1 VSKSLAARLRDR
13 YYLAPREASG
23 GVAPGGMKG
32 VPMEQITLMVHLLV
46 ALALIALILLQR
58 GKGSD
63 IGASFGAGASQTLF
77 GSAGSGNA
85 LTRMT
90 AWLAAIF
97 FASSFGL
104 AVIADN
110 RTADEDDLGFDIP
123 DSAVVSEQIEEG
135 DMPTLDT
142 EPLTEGASDDAP
154 VLDGE

>member
-1 VSKSLAARLRDR
+1 
-13 YYLAPREASG
+13 
-23 GVAPGGMKG
+23 
-32 VPMEQITLMVHLLV
+32 MEQITLMVHLLV
-46 ALALIALILLQR
+46 ALALIGLILLQR

-90 AWLAAIF
+90 AWLSAIF

-110 RTADEDDLGFDIP
+110 RTADEDDLGFDVP
-123 DSAVVSEQIEEG
+123 DSEMVVEQGENG
-135 DMPTLDT
+135 DMPTAEFD
-142 EPLTEGASDDAP
+142 PLTGGASDDAP

>member
-1 VSKSLAARLRDR
+1 
-13 YYLAPREASG
+13 
-23 GVAPGGMKG
+23 
-32 VPMEQITLMVHLLV
+32 MEQITLMVHLLV

-90 AWLAAIF
+90 AWLSAVF
-97 FASSFGL
+97 FISSFGL

-110 RTADEDDLGFDIP
+110 RTADEDDLGFEVPVSATMEEPVLENDVPVLNDEPESDIP
-123 DSAVVSEQIEEG
+123 FDDVPPAG
-135 DMPTLDT
+135 D
-142 EPLTEGASDDAP
+142 E
-154 VLDGE
+154 

>member
-1 VSKSLAARLRDR
+1 
-13 YYLAPREASG
+13 
-23 GVAPGGMKG
+23 
-32 VPMEQITLMVHLLV
+32 MEQITLMVHLLV
-46 ALALIALILLQR
+46 AIALIALILLQR

-90 AWLAAIF
+90 AWLSAIF

-123 DSAVVSEQIEEG
+123 ASEMVEEVVEEG
-135 DMPTLDT
+135 DLPVLDFDST
-142 EPLTEGASDDAP
+142 TDNGSEDAP

>member
-1 VSKSLAARLRDR
+1 
-13 YYLAPREASG
+13 
-23 GVAPGGMKG
+23 
-32 VPMEQITLMVHLLV
+32 MEQITLMVHLLV
-46 ALALIALILLQR
+46 ALALIGLILLQR

-90 AWLAAIF
+90 AWLSAIF

-110 RTADEDDLGFDIP
+110 RPADEDDLGFDVP
-123 DSAVVSEQIEEG
+123 DSEIVVEQVQNG
-135 DMPTLDT
+135 DMPTAEF
-142 EPLTEGASDDAP
+142 EPLTGGASDDAP

>member
-1 VSKSLAARLRDR
+1 
-13 YYLAPREASG
+13 
-23 GVAPGGMKG
+23 
-32 VPMEQITLMVHLLV
+32 MEQITLMVHLLV
-46 ALALIALILLQR
+46 AIALIALILLQR

-90 AWLAAIF
+90 AWLSAIF

-123 DSAVVSEQIEEG
+123 ASEMVEEVVEEG
-135 DMPTLDT
+135 DLPVLDFDST
-142 EPLTEGASDDAP
+142 TDNGSEAAT

>member
-1 VSKSLAARLRDR
+1 
-13 YYLAPREASG
+13 
-23 GVAPGGMKG
+23 
-32 VPMEQITLMVHLLV
+32 MEQITLMVHLLV
-46 ALALIALILLQR
+46 ALALIGLILLQR

-90 AWLAAIF
+90 AWLSAIF

-110 RTADEDDLGFDIP
+110 RTAGEDDLGFDVP
-123 DSAVVSEQIEEG
+123 DSEIVAEQMENG
-135 DMPTLDT
+135 GMPTAEF
-142 EPLTEGASDDAP
+142 EPLTGGASDDAP

>member
-1 VSKSLAARLRDR
+1 
-13 YYLAPREASG
+13 
-23 GVAPGGMKG
+23 
-32 VPMEQITLMVHLLV
+32 MEQITLIVHLLV
-46 ALALIALILLQR
+46 ALALIALILVQR

-90 AWLAAIF
+90 AWLSAIF

-110 RTADEDDLGFDIP
+110 RTADDDALGFEVPVSAPAEAASEGDVPVVDFESEGDIP
-123 DSAVVSEQIEEG
+123 F
-135 DMPTLDT
+135 
-142 EPLTEGASDDAP
+142 DDAP
-154 VLDGE
+154 PGSGE

>member
-1 VSKSLAARLRDR
+1 
-13 YYLAPREASG
+13 
-23 GVAPGGMKG
+23 
-32 VPMEQITLMVHLLV
+32 MEQITLMVHLLV
-46 ALALIALILLQR
+46 ALALIGLILLQR

-90 AWLAAIF
+90 AWLSAIF

-110 RTADEDDLGFDIP
+110 RTADEDDLGFDVP
-123 DSAVVSEQIEEG
+123 DSNIVVEQVENG
-135 DMPTLDT
+135 D
-142 EPLTEGASDDAP
+142 
-154 VLDGE
+154 

>member
-1 VSKSLAARLRDR
+1 
-13 YYLAPREASG
+13 
-23 GVAPGGMKG
+23 
-32 VPMEQITLMVHLLV
+32 MEQITLMVHLLV

-58 GKGSD
+58 GKGTD

-90 AWLAAIF
+90 AWLSAIF

-110 RTADEDDLGFDIP
+110 RTAGEDDLGFDVP
-123 DSAVVSEQIEEG
+123 VVEVSETEAIDN
-135 DMPTLDT
+135 DMPELGY
-142 EPLTEGASDDAP
+142 EPAGDLPLDDAP

>member
-1 VSKSLAARLRDR
+1 
-13 YYLAPREASG
+13 
-23 GVAPGGMKG
+23 
-32 VPMEQITLMVHLLV
+32 MEQITLMVHLLV
-46 ALALIALILLQR
+46 ALALIGLILLQR

-90 AWLAAIF
+90 AWLSAIF

-110 RTADEDDLGFDIP
+110 RTADEDDLGFDVP
-123 DSAVVSEQIEEG
+123 DSNIVVEQVENG
-135 DMPTLDT
+135 DMPTAEF
-142 EPLTEGASDDAP
+142 EPLTGGASDDAP

>member
-1 VSKSLAARLRDR
+1 
-13 YYLAPREASG
+13 
-23 GVAPGGMKG
+23 
-32 VPMEQITLMVHLLV
+32 MEQITLMVHLLV

-90 AWLAAIF
+90 AWLSAVF
-97 FASSFGL
+97 FISSFGL

-110 RTADEDDLGFDIP
+110 RTADEDDLGFEVPVSATMEEPVLESDVPVLNDEPESDIP
-123 DSAVVSEQIEEG
+123 FDDVPLAG
-135 DMPTLDT
+135 D
-142 EPLTEGASDDAP
+142 E
-154 VLDGE
+154 

>member
-1 VSKSLAARLRDR
+1 MSKSLAAGLRDR
-13 YYLAPREASG
+13 YDLAPREASC
-23 GVAPGGMKG
+23 GVAGGMKG

-110 RTADEDDLGFDIP
+110 RTADDDDLGFDIP
-123 DSAVVSEQIEEG
+123 ESSVVSEQVEDG
-135 DMPTLDT
+135 DMPALDL
-142 EPLTEGASDDAP
+142 ESFTEGASDDAP

>member
-1 VSKSLAARLRDR
+1 
-13 YYLAPREASG
+13 
-23 GVAPGGMKG
+23 
-32 VPMEQITLMVHLLV
+32 MEQITLMVHLLV

-110 RTADEDDLGFDIP
+110 RTAGQDDLGFDIQE
-123 DSAVVSEQIEEG
+123 STIVSEQVEEG
-135 DMPTLDT
+135 DMPTLDL

>member
-1 VSKSLAARLRDR
+1 
-13 YYLAPREASG
+13 
-23 GVAPGGMKG
+23 
-32 VPMEQITLMVHLLV
+32 MEQITLMVHLLV

-90 AWLAAIF
+90 AWLSAVF
-97 FASSFGL
+97 FISSFGL

-110 RTADEDDLGFDIP
+110 RTADEDDLGFELPVSAAMEESVLESDVPVLNDEPESDIP
-123 DSAVVSEQIEEG
+123 FDDVPPAG
-135 DMPTLDT
+135 D
-142 EPLTEGASDDAP
+142 E
-154 VLDGE
+154 

>member
-1 VSKSLAARLRDR
+1 
-13 YYLAPREASG
+13 
-23 GVAPGGMKG
+23 
-32 VPMEQITLMVHLLV
+32 MEQITLMVHLLV

-90 AWLAAIF
+90 AWLSAVF
-97 FASSFGL
+97 FISSFGL

-110 RTADEDDLGFDIP
+110 RTADEDDLGFELPVSAAMEEPVLESDVPVLNDEPESDIP
-123 DSAVVSEQIEEG
+123 LDDVPPVG
-135 DMPTLDT
+135 D
-142 EPLTEGASDDAP
+142 E
-154 VLDGE
+154 

>member
-1 VSKSLAARLRDR
+1 
-13 YYLAPREASG
+13 
-23 GVAPGGMKG
+23 
-32 VPMEQITLMVHLLV
+32 MEQITLMVHLLV

-90 AWLAAIF
+90 AWFSAVF
-97 FASSFGL
+97 FISSFGL

-110 RTADEDDLGFDIP
+110 RTADEDDLGFEVPVSAAMEEPVLESDVPVLNDEPESDIP
-123 DSAVVSEQIEEG
+123 FDDVPPAG
-135 DMPTLDT
+135 D
-142 EPLTEGASDDAP
+142 E
-154 VLDGE
+154 

>member
-1 VSKSLAARLRDR
+1 
-13 YYLAPREASG
+13 
-23 GVAPGGMKG
+23 
-32 VPMEQITLMVHLLV
+32 MEQITLMVHLLV
-46 ALALIALILLQR
+46 AIALIALILLQR

-90 AWLAAIF
+90 AWLSAIF

-110 RTADEDDLGFDIP
+110 RTAGEEDLGFEIPISSVSEMATPEEELPVVDEPSFGDVPADDIP
-123 DSAVVSEQIEEG
+123 EPGIE
-135 DMPTLDT
+135 
-142 EPLTEGASDDAP
+142 
-154 VLDGE
+154 

>member
-1 VSKSLAARLRDR
+1 
-13 YYLAPREASG
+13 
-23 GVAPGGMKG
+23 
-32 VPMEQITLMVHLLV
+32 MEQITLMVHLLV

-58 GKGSD
+58 GKGTD

-90 AWLAAIF
+90 AWLSAIF

-110 RTADEDDLGFDIP
+110 RTAGEDDLGFDVP
-123 DSAVVSEQIEEG
+123 VVEVGETEVIDN
-135 DMPTLDT
+135 DMPELEY
-142 EPLTEGASDDAP
+142 EPADDLPLDDAP

>member
-1 VSKSLAARLRDR
+1 
-13 YYLAPREASG
+13 
-23 GVAPGGMKG
+23 
-32 VPMEQITLMVHLLV
+32 MEQITLIVHLLV

-90 AWLAAIF
+90 AWLSAIF

-110 RTADEDDLGFDIP
+110 RTADDDDLGFEVP
-123 DSAVVSEQIEEG
+123 GSAPVEAAPEGDVPVVDFVSEG
-135 DMPTLDT
+135 DL
-142 EPLTEGASDDAP
+142 PLDDAP
-154 VLDGE
+154 PASGE

>member
-1 VSKSLAARLRDR
+1 
-13 YYLAPREASG
+13 
-23 GVAPGGMKG
+23 
-32 VPMEQITLMVHLLV
+32 MEQITLMVHLLV
-46 ALALIALILLQR
+46 AVALIALILLQR

-90 AWLAAIF
+90 AWLSAIF

-110 RTADEDDLGFDIP
+110 RTADKDDLGFDLP
-123 DSAVVSEQIEEG
+123 ASEMVEEVVEEG
-135 DMPTLDT
+135 DLPVLDFDSAT
-142 EPLTEGASDDAP
+142 DNGSEDAP

>member
-1 VSKSLAARLRDR
+1 
-13 YYLAPREASG
+13 
-23 GVAPGGMKG
+23 
-32 VPMEQITLMVHLLV
+32 MEQITLMVHLLV
-46 ALALIALILLQR
+46 ALALIGLILLQR

-90 AWLAAIF
+90 AWLSAIF
-97 FASSFGL
+97 FASSFCL

-110 RTADEDDLGFDIP
+110 RTADEDDLGFDVP
-123 DSAVVSEQIEEG
+123 DSEIVVEQVQNG
-135 DMPTLDT
+135 DMPAAEF
-142 EPLTEGASDDAP
+142 EPLTGGASDDAP

>member
-1 VSKSLAARLRDR
+1 
-13 YYLAPREASG
+13 
-23 GVAPGGMKG
+23 
-32 VPMEQITLMVHLLV
+32 MEQITLMVHLLV
-46 ALALIALILLQR
+46 ALALIGLILLQR

-90 AWLAAIF
+90 AWLSAIF

-110 RTADEDDLGFDIP
+110 RTADEDDLGFDVP
-123 DSAVVSEQIEEG
+123 DSEIVVEQVQNG
-135 DMPTLDT
+135 DMPTAEF
-142 EPLTEGASDDAP
+142 EPLAGGASDDAP

>member
-1 VSKSLAARLRDR
+1 
-13 YYLAPREASG
+13 
-23 GVAPGGMKG
+23 
-32 VPMEQITLMVHLLV
+32 MEQITLIVHLLV
-46 ALALIALILLQR
+46 ALALIALILVQR

-90 AWLAAIF
+90 AWLSAIF

-110 RTADEDDLGFDIP
+110 RTADDDDLGFEVPVSAPAEAAPEGDVPVVDFESEGDIP
-123 DSAVVSEQIEEG
+123 F
-135 DMPTLDT
+135 
-142 EPLTEGASDDAP
+142 DDAAP
-154 VLDGE
+154 ESGE

>member
-1 VSKSLAARLRDR
+1 
-13 YYLAPREASG
+13 
-23 GVAPGGMKG
+23 
-32 VPMEQITLMVHLLV
+32 MEKITLIVHLLV
-46 ALALIALILLQR
+46 ALALIALILVQR

-90 AWLAAIF
+90 AWLSAIF

-110 RTADEDDLGFDIP
+110 RTAKEDDLGFEVPISAAVEAVPEGDVPMLDFESEGDIP
-123 DSAVVSEQIEEG
+123 F
-135 DMPTLDT
+135 
-142 EPLTEGASDDAP
+142 DDAP
-154 VLDGE
+154 PASGE

>member
-1 VSKSLAARLRDR
+1 
-13 YYLAPREASG
+13 
-23 GVAPGGMKG
+23 
-32 VPMEQITLMVHLLV
+32 MEQITLMVHLLV

-58 GKGSD
+58 GKGTD

-90 AWLAAIF
+90 AWLSAIF

-110 RTADEDDLGFDIP
+110 RTAGEDDLGFDVP
-123 DSAVVSEQIEEG
+123 VVEVSETEVIDN
-135 DMPTLDT
+135 DMPELKY
-142 EPLTEGASDDAP
+142 EPAGDLPLDDAP